1 MENKARKSPVNQNQK
16 IQKYTIGKSWYVR
29 LFFQGIPQS
38 MILMD
43 KKTFQEMR
51 GHHYQEINTGKF
63 SIQVFSGTGEC
74 KDTHVLD
81 IIVNPQNNQNREL
94 F

>member
-1 MENKARKSPVNQNQK
+1 
-16 IQKYTIGKSWYVR
+16 
-29 LFFQGIPQS
+29 
-38 MILMD
+38 MILRE

-63 SIQVFSGTGEC
+63 SIQEFPGTGEC

-81 IIVNPQNNQNREL
+81 IIVNSQNNQNREL

>member
-1 MENKARKSPVNQNQK
+1 
-16 IQKYTIGKSWYVR
+16 
-29 LFFQGIPQS
+29 
-38 MILMD
+38 
-43 KKTFQEMR
+43 MR

-63 SIQVFSGTGEC
+63 FIQEFPGTGEC

-81 IIVNPQNNQNREL
+81 IIVNSQNNQNREL